1 MDPTN
6 LIEYHLCIDNSD
18 NDITQL
24 IQNVRSKFGKSITSE
39 FTRFVHCD
47 MFYEHTAMA
56 HKKTVKT
63 YTKQCV
69 SVEDDGKIK
78 KMNFTKTRIP
88 YHMFPCTHHLHEIT
102 YITKVAFCIHH
113 NVYMNFDMC
122 LMEGE
127 TVPFHQVYI
136 NVNLD
141 NKVDKTIIDNALE
154 SIMKV
159 VDATF

>member
-1 MDPTN
+1 MFIYRKLYIISYLKKKGLDKSIFYQPLIMDPTN

-78 KMNFTKTRIP
+78 KTNFKKTRGR
-88 YHMFPCTHHLHEIT
+88 MQR
-102 YITKVAFCIHH
+102 VASGAHAGGGM
-113 NVYMNFDMC
+113 V
-122 LMEGE
+122 
-127 TVPFHQVYI
+127 
-136 NVNLD
+136 
-141 NKVDKTIIDNALE
+141 A
-154 SIMKV
+154 
-159 VDATF
+159 A